1 MFFSTAYALSGFVA
15 AYSWDVMW
23 MDVVA
28 VAPLAIVG
36 LEKLV
41 RDKKPVLYYVSLA
54 LCILSNYY
62 LSIMLCIFL
71 VFWFAWAFLYAKMG
85 GKNGCNCEICRLLA
99 FGWRH
104 CDGANHPG
112 AYHFKLQRFVGHRVS
127 KADRVVFNLLSE
139 VGRMCTT
146 ASVYEGAENWPNLY
160 AGAFSVIAFDY
171 CLCSIKGLIGRKKIA
186 PILFVLV
193 FHGKLCQ

>member
-1 MFFSTAYALSGFVA
+1 MPAFVFSTAYALSGFVA

-71 VFWFAWAFLYAKMG
+71 VFWFAWLFLYAKWLQMV
-85 GKNGCNCEICRLLA
+85 K
-99 FGWRH
+99 FGM
-104 CDGANHPG
+104 A
-112 AYHFKLQRFVGHRVS
+112 
-127 KADRVVFNLLSE
+127 
-139 VGRMCTT
+139 
-146 ASVYEGAENWPNLY
+146 VYSFWLEALRW
-160 AGAFSVIAFDY
+160 
-171 CLCSIKGLIGRKKIA
+171 C
-186 PILFVLV
+186 
-193 FHGKLCQ
+193 

>member
-1 MFFSTAYALSGFVA
+1 MLLGMDNRYHDKSFVPAFVFSTAYALSGFVA

-71 VFWFAWAFLYAKMG
+71 VFWCAWLFFTQKG
-85 GKNGCNCEICRLLA
+85 GKMAAIVRFAVYSLLA
-99 FGWRH
+99 G
-104 CDGANHPG
+104 GTAMVLIIPE
-112 AYHFKLQRFVGHRVS
+112 LII
-127 KADRVVFNLLSE
+127 LSYS
-139 VGRMCTT
+139 G
-146 ASVYEGAENWPNLY
+146 S
-160 AGAFSVIAFDY
+160 SVIEFP
-171 CLCSIKGLIGRKKIA
+171 K
-186 PILFVLV
+186 
-193 FHGKLCQ
+193 

>member
-1 MFFSTAYALSGFVA
+1 MPAFVFSTAYALSGFVA

-62 LSIMLCIFL
+62 LSIMLCIFWYSGL
-71 VFWFAWAFLYAKMG
+71 HGFSLRKRAVKW
-85 GKNGCNCEICRLLA
+85 
-99 FGWRH
+99 
-104 CDGANHPG
+104 
-112 AYHFKLQRFVGHRVS
+112 LQ
-127 KADRVVFNLLSE
+127 L
-139 VGRMCTT
+139 
-146 ASVYEGAENWPNLY
+146 
-160 AGAFSVIAFDY
+160 
-171 CLCSIKGLIGRKKIA
+171 
-186 PILFVLV
+186 
-193 FHGKLCQ
+193 

>member
-1 MFFSTAYALSGFVA
+1 
-15 AYSWDVMW
+15 

-41 RDKKPVLYYVSLA
+41 RDKKPVLYYVSLS

-71 VFWFAWAFLYAKMG
+71 VFWFAWLFFTQKG
-85 GKNGCNCEICRLLA
+85 GKMATIVRFAVYSLLA
-99 FGWRH
+99 GGTAMVLIIPELIILSYSGSSGIEFPKQIEW
-104 CDGANHPG
+104 
-112 AYHFKLQRFVGHRVS
+112 Y
-127 KADRVVFNLLSE
+127 FNLLSE

-160 AGAFSVIAFDY
+160 AGAFSVM
-171 CLCSIKGLIGRKKIA
+171 LL
-186 PILFVLV
+186 ILFVLN
-193 FHGKLCQ
+193 KRINWKKK